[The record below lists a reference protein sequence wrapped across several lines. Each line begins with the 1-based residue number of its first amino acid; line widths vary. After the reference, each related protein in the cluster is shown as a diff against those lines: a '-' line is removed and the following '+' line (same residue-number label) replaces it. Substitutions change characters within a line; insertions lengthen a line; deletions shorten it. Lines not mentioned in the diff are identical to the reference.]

1 VEALYEQKNNG
12 YKDEDIGI
20 IICSQESDLSLL
32 VRYVRLFQKLN
43 QVFSE
48 KKIECSVLFESESL
62 SQEKTVV
69 IVCG

>member
-1 VEALYEQKNNG
+1 VEALDEQKNNG

-20 IICSQESDLSLL
+20 IICSQESDISLL
-32 VRYVRLFQKLN
+32 GRYVRLFQKLN

-48 KKIECSVLFESESL
+48 KKIECSVLFESESW

>member
-1 VEALYEQKNNG
+1 MEALYEQKNNG